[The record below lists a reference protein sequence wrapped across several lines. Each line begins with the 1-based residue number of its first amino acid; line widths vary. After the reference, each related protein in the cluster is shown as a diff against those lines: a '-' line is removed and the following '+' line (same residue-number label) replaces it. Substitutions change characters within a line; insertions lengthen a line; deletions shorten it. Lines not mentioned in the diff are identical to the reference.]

1 MTATL
6 IIAVIVLA
14 VALAVV
20 SGLHLTYRNRR
31 PARPPAAG
39 ARRILFPFVA
49 NALSA
54 RVLDAA
60 LRLASA
66 ENATLVPVFLA
77 RVPLH
82 LPLDTPIPRQSNI
95 AIPLQEAIEQRGAAF
110 GIAVDSRIERGRDY
124 HHALRQTIENERYDR
139 LIIAAA
145 APGSPG
151 FSPDDVAWL
160 LATAPGEIV
169 VLRPDK
175 DEQLVPPGP
184 RKRRRMRGSTVETGG
199 PVAEVPQPSVQA
211 AIPHRAAP
219 P

>member
-6 IIAVIVLA
+6 VIVVIVLA
-14 VALAVV
+14 LALAAV
-20 SGLHLTYRNRR
+20 SGLHLNSRNLR
-31 PARPPAAG
+31 PARSTPTG
-39 ARRILFPFVA
+39 ARRVLFPFVA
-49 NALSA
+49 NALSV

-66 ENATLVPVFLA
+66 ENATLVPVLLT

-95 AIPLQEAIEQRGAAF
+95 AIPLQEAIEDRGAAF

-124 HHALRQTIENERYDR
+124 RHALRQTIANERYDR
-139 LIIAAA
+139 IVIAAA
-145 APGSPG
+145 APASPG

-169 VLRPDK
+169 VLRPDN
-175 DEQLVPPGP
+175 DEQLLPPPP
-184 RKRRRMRGSTVETGG
+184 RKRRRTRPGTNGRSG
-199 PVAEVPQPSVQA
+199 PIAEIS
-211 AIPHRAAP
+211 
-219 P
+219 